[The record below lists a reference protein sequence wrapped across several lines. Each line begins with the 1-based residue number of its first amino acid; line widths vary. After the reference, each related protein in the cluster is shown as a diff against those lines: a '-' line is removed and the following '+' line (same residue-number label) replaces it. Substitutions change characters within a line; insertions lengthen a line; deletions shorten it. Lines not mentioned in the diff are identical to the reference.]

1 MQANDYDSPWKEILE
16 AYFEDFMTFFFP
28 LAAEEV
34 DWDKGYTFLD
44 KELQQVVRD
53 AELGKRFVD
62 KLVRVWQRNGD
73 DAWALVHI
81 EVQGQAESAFP
92 KRMYVYNYR
101 IFDRYDRSVA
111 SLAVLADDMANW
123 RPDRFG
129 YELFG
134 CKVAINFPVAKLV
147 NYVAKWEELEACGNP
162 FAVVVMAHLKTRETR
177 NDNEGRK
184 RWKLHL
190 VRQLYERGYGRE
202 DVINLFRFIDWIMRL
217 PDDIEEGF
225 WETISQYEK
234 EKEMRYVTSV
244 ERIGIKKGTEQ
255 GIQQGIQQGILQTAR
270 EDILEILDVRFDI
283 VPQTLV
289 ERVNRV
295 DDPTI
300 LRILL
305 KKAAT
310 AVSPEE
316 YAQFMDQI
324 MSELPTQ

>member
-1 MQANDYDSPWKEILE
+1 MNMQANDYDSPWKEILE

-134 CKVAINFPVAKLV
+134 CKVAINFPVVKLV
-147 NYVAKWEELEACGNP
+147 DYVAKWEELEACENP

-190 VRQLYERGYGRE
+190 VRQLYERGYRRE

-244 ERIGIKKGTEQ
+244 ERIGIKKGTE
-255 GIQQGIQQGILQTAR
+255 QGIQQGILQTAR